1 MLLLALLQFGTG
13 FKYQILRYRFGWQ
26 ASRNL
31 RQQGCR
37 QCAATCAY
45 FKHGS
50 LNSVGDDLGKLNS
63 QRLTK
68 QGTEFGRGNKIPRLA
83 KFLGTRHVITKTGS
97 IQRQLHES
105 GEIQWAVGV
114 DTPIDLIHQPPCMG
128 KRQRV
133 RCRQALSPAITAIG
147 RF

>member
-1 MLLLALLQFGTG
+1 MCLLALLQFGAG
-13 FKYQILRYRFGWQ
+13 FEYQILRYRFGRQ

-37 QCAATCAY
+37 QCATACAY

-50 LNSVGDDLGKLNS
+50 LNSVGNDLGKLDR
-63 QRLTK
+63 QRLSE
-68 QGTEFGRGNKIPRLA
+68 QGTEFGRGNEITRLA
-83 KFLGTRHVITKTGS
+83 KFLGTRHVITQTRR
-97 IQRQLHES
+97 IQRQLHET
-105 GEIQWAVGV
+105 GEVQWAVGV
-114 DTPIDLIHQPPCMG
+114 DTPIDLLHQTPCMG

-133 RCRQALSPAITAIG
+133 RCRQALSPSITAIG